1 MLQNKMAIEI
11 KRTPVLEGNASQ
23 AFLNSLK
30 GDETTKVSNEQVLSA
45 IEISK
50 KIMKEFKAKSH

>member
-1 MLQNKMAIEI
+1 MAIEI